1 MDSYYRRRM
10 QFLAPKPIGGTQ
22 GADARQS
29 ALAIL
34 Y

>member
-1 MDSYYRRRM
+1 M